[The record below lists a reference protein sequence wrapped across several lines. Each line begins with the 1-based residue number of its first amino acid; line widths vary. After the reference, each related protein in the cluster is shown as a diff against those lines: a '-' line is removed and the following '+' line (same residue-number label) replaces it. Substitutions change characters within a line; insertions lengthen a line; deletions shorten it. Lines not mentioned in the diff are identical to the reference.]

1 MVANK
6 FDSRIIVDGVGAGK
20 LLGRGNMLFSAAWN
34 PFPVRIQAAGNTS
47 HLAARGSHGSCG
59 GLGFG

>member
-1 MVANK
+1 
-6 FDSRIIVDGVGAGK
+6 
-20 LLGRGNMLFSAAWN
+20 MLFSAAWN